1 MMSRSK
7 DTGSVSKKI
16 IFDTEMDT
24 KMNLE
29 NKMKP
34 ELKMDDYIEDTD
46 LIEKL
51 KMVIEKLF

>member
-1 MMSRSK
+1 MMSKSK
-7 DTGSVSKKI
+7 DTGSVSKKV

-34 ELKMDDYIEDTD
+34 ELKMDDYIEDTE

-51 KMVIEKLF
+51 KMVIKNFF

>member
-1 MMSRSK
+1 MMSKSK
-7 DTGSVSKKI
+7 DTGSVNKKV

-34 ELKMDDYIEDTD
+34 ELKMDDYIEDTE

-51 KMVIEKLF
+51 KMVIKNFF